1 MSIFKRVLA
10 AHEYETQQGKKT
22 SWKEVGIITQN
33 DKGNMFLSLHHLP
46 NQKFNL
52 FDPDPPRDGRQA
64 NPQKQSG
71 NSFPDLDDT
80 VPF

>member
-10 AHEYETQQGKKT
+10 AHEYEVRGEKKT

-33 DKGNMFLSLHHLP
+33 DRGNMFLSLHHLP
-46 NQKFNL
+46 GQKFNL
-52 FDPDPPRDGRQA
+52 FAPDPPKTAQTERTKAPR
-64 NPQKQSG
+64 
-71 NSFPDLDDT
+71 SFDDVKDD

>member
-10 AHEYETQQGKKT
+10 AHEYEVRGEKKT

-33 DKGNMFLSLHHLP
+33 DRGNMFLSLHHLP
-46 NQKFNL
+46 GQKFNL
-52 FDPDPPRDGRQA
+52 FDPDPPKTGQIERSQA
-64 NPQKQSG
+64 PR
-71 NSFPDLDDT
+71 SFDDLSSE

>member
-1 MSIFKRVLA
+1 MSVFKRVLA
-10 AHEYETQQGKKT
+10 AHEYETREGKKT

-52 FDPDPPRDGRQA
+52 FDPDPPREATQTQRKPA
-64 NPQKQSG
+64 K
-71 NSFPDLDDT
+71 SFDDLDDD
-80 VPF
+80 VPAF

>member
-10 AHEYETQQGKKT
+10 AHEYEVRGEKKT

-33 DKGNMFLSLHHLP
+33 DRGNMFMTLHHLP

-52 FDPDPPRDGRQA
+52 FDPDPPRE
-64 NPQKQSG
+64 NPQKQSAQ
-71 NSFPDLDDT
+71 SFDDIKDD

>member
-1 MSIFKRVLA
+1 MSVFKRVLA
-10 AHEYETQQGKKT
+10 AHEYEVRGEKKT

-52 FDPDPPRDGRQA
+52 FDPDPPREATQTQRKPA
-64 NPQKQSG
+64 K
-71 NSFPDLDDT
+71 SFDDLDDD
-80 VPF
+80 VPAF

>member
-10 AHEYETQQGKKT
+10 AHEYEVRGEKKT

-33 DKGNMFLSLHHLP
+33 DRGNMFLSLHHLP

-52 FDPDPPRDGRQA
+52 FDPDPPRETAQTERRPA
-64 NPQKQSG
+64 TQS
-71 NSFPDLDDT
+71 FDDLKDD